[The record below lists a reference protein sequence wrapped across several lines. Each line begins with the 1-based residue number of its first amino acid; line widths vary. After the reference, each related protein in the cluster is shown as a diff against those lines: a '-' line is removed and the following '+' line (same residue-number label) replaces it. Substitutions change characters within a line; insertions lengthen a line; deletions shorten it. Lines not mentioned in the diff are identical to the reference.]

1 MDMPRQSPRPVGA
14 SSTWYED
21 YRDPDDRRLRS
32 DTGYA
37 ELQARPKRRRAAGG
51 SASAALYAA
60 AITAVAAVT
69 LLAGAPRLLW

>member
-21 YRDPDDRRLRS
+21 YRYPDDRRLRS

-60 AITAVAAVT
+60 ALAAFAAVT

>member
-21 YRDPDDRRLRS
+21 YRYPDDRRLRS

-60 AITAVAAVT
+60 ITAVAAVT